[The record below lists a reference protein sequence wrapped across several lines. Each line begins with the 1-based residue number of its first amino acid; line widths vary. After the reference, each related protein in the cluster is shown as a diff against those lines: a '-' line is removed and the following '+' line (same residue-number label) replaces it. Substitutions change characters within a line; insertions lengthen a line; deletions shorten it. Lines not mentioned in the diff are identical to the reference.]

1 MSRWINVVLVY
12 VLLGAVILIITRA
25 LLPIIRLGGFAG
37 EFIQPL
43 ANLTPILLAI
53 SLAAITLITFNLR
66 RQSKLA
72 KQWIEEAEILGDE
85 SIIGG
90 DVEPSLQS
98 AGVYAAG
105 INGSLSISPN
115 PESLPERSAR
125 YKSDE
130 RNGSSNG
137 RSLAPSPAFTT
148 APEGESLG
156 MAVAATS
163 AVLEKVR
170 GASRPATVEVAREL
184 SDDRAIKR
192 SENKGN
198 VSSTDDDVFARYRH
212 LIESPFSPMATFH
225 QLPPPLPEFVGR
237 SAELVELYA
246 ARANHDVRV
255 LSVQG
260 PGGAGKTTLALKLAD
275 QLRPHYPD
283 AQFYLDLKGA
293 SPQPLSVIEAQS
305 AVIRAYLP
313 TVCLPEN
320 EVEMDRLYH
329 SALAGKRVLLL
340 LDNVAGAQQVAPLVA
355 PDGCITIVT
364 SRDQIALAGTFSKQ
378 LEPLS
383 PSEARDFLMRIVPR
397 IDGQAA
403 RVAELCEHLPLAL
416 RLAASALLISADL
429 KIADYIQ
436 RMERLQWNGSLPTTD
451 RAAIG
456 AGASLPAARPA
467 IHPVDAVLTM

>member
-37 EFIQPL
+37 EFIKPL

-72 KQWIEEAEILGDE
+72 RQWIEEAEILGDE

-90 DVEPSLQS
+90 DVESSLQS
-98 AGVYAAG
+98 ASIQAAG
-105 INGSLSISPN
+105 INGGLNTSVNS
-115 PESLPERSAR
+115 ESLPERSTR

-156 MAVAATS
+156 MAAAATS
-163 AVLEKVR
+163 AALEKVR
-170 GASRPATVEVAREL
+170 GASRPATVEAAREL

-275 QLRPHYPD
+275 QLKTLYPD

-293 SPQPLSVIEAQS
+293 SPQPL
-305 AVIRAYLP
+305 
-313 TVCLPEN
+313 
-320 EVEMDRLYH
+320 
-329 SALAGKRVLLL
+329 
-340 LDNVAGAQQVAPLVA
+340 
-355 PDGCITIVT
+355 
-364 SRDQIALAGTFSKQ
+364 
-378 LEPLS
+378 
-383 PSEARDFLMRIVPR
+383 
-397 IDGQAA
+397 
-403 RVAELCEHLPLAL
+403 
-416 RLAASALLISADL
+416 
-429 KIADYIQ
+429 
-436 RMERLQWNGSLPTTD
+436 
-451 RAAIG
+451 
-456 AGASLPAARPA
+456 
-467 IHPVDAVLTM
+467 